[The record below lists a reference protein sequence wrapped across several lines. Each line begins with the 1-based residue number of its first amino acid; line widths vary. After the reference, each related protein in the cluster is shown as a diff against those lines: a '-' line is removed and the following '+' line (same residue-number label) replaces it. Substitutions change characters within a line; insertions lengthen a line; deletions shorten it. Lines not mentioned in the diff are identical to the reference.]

1 MKAVFPF
8 SFLIVL
14 GTAVLLDPTTAS
26 AQTRTAAPAQSRPTA
41 QRPTAQRA
49 TSPAPATS
57 VRRRSPIAVVDVS
70 YIFKNHN
77 GFKVAMEGM
86 KKEVEAYEEHLR
98 TQQNTLLK
106 EKDRLND
113 YRPGSKEYDTLER
126 SLADR
131 GAKLQV
137 DMQMKRKEFLERE
150 AYVYYNVYGQ
160 VATAI
165 QQFAE
170 QSGIELVL
178 RYSGE
183 PMDPANRQ
191 SVLQGVN
198 RPIVYHRELDI
209 TREVLDRVNRRSA
222 DEKTRRTP
230 PSGGQR
236 R

>member
-26 AQTRTAAPAQSRPTA
+26 AQTRPVTPGQARPASTQVSRPTA
-41 QRPTAQRA
+41 T
-49 TSPAPATS
+49 TS
-57 VRRRSPIAVVDVS
+57 VRRSPIAVVDIS
-70 YIFKNHN
+70 YIFKNHS
-77 GFKVAMEGM
+77 GFKTAMDGM
-86 KKEVEAYEEHLR
+86 KKEVEAFEEHLR
-98 TQQNTLLK
+98 AQQNDLLK
-106 EKDRLND
+106 EKERLND
-113 YRPGSKEYDTLER
+113 YRPGSKEYDTLDR

-131 GAKLQV
+131 AAKLQV

-150 AYVYYNVYGQ
+150 AYVYYKVYED
-160 VATAI
+160 VAVAI
-165 QQFAE
+165 RSFAE

-198 RPIVYHRELDI
+198 RPIVYHRDLDI
-209 TREVLDRVNRRSA
+209 TREVLDRLN
-222 DEKTRRTP
+222 RTP
-230 PSGGQR
+230 RVSNQSGQTTSPATPR